1 MRFLTYIATT
11 TQLNNS
17 EKALNVTMLDYMSN
31 GAILIGFAVIGI
43 FLFMIALGYNAN
55 RSLSK
60 GEMRRAIAGT
70 FVVGF
75 HGIILFCL
83 LFFPKYTKEL
93 IVAYIEFVGL
103 VVGFYFGSRTAQQQV
118 QTEEEISIDRIE
130 GDDDLRVIIR
140 KMTDKPVKIT
150 RITVDGKTF
159 PKEVE
164 IKDKVVTIEL
174 RKDELER
181 EGIDAKSVGR
191 IEINTESGGVYSW
204 IRV

>member
-1 MRFLTYIATT
+1 
-11 TQLNNS
+11 
-17 EKALNVTMLDYMSN
+17 
-31 GAILIGFAVIGI
+31 
-43 FLFMIALGYNAN
+43 MIAIGYNAD

-75 HGIILFCL
+75 HGIVLFCL
-83 LFFPKYTKEL
+83 IFFPEHTKEL

-118 QTEEEISIDRIE
+118 QTEGEISIDRIE
-130 GDDDLRVIIR
+130 GDDNLRVIIR
-140 KMTDKPVKIT
+140 KVTDKPVKIT
-150 RITVDGKTF
+150 KITVDGKTF
-159 PKEVE
+159 SKEVE
-164 IKDKVVTIEL
+164 IKDEVVTIEL

-181 EGIDAKSVGR
+181 EGIDAKSVR
-191 IEINTESGGVYSW
+191 KIEIGTESGRVYSW